1 VGRQGVAHPLQF
13 RRANATALADKIAFH
28 AGVVAK
34 GREVV
39 PNQMKLFSGFRSACK
54 IANPIAN
61 QCAILPLTF
70 HSSRTRECAR
80 NELHA
85 SLGLDCDRVYR

>member
-1 VGRQGVAHPLQF
+1 
-13 RRANATALADKIAFH
+13 
-28 AGVVAK
+28 
-34 GREVV
+34 
-39 PNQMKLFSGFRSACK
+39 MKLFSGFRSACK

-80 NELHA
+80 ATTCSIPASASKKAPVNTREKECGSEDKELA
-85 SLGLDCDRVYR
+85 GALGGKVDGFR